1 MRLFLDTEFTDL
13 NNRDLISI
21 GLVSECG
28 QHEFYAERNDFIMAW
43 CNDFVRAEVLPH
55 LGNVETVSREE
66 LKSQLYEFISNIGE
80 EVVIA
85 CDFVGDFD
93 LLKNALDAE
102 LPPNLSSS
110 WFNFSDYKD
119 SYVFY
124 FAASEFHNL
133 GNPRHHALHD
143 AHAHRRGVLAQIEH
157 LLTGTKTTYQQFI
170 ELDKAKREMSRE
182 IENISCDYSYDQL
195 KKMFNDM
202 PNED

>member
-55 LGNVETVSREE
+55 LGNVEAVSRVE

-93 LLKNALDAE
+93 LLKNSLDGE
-102 LPPNLSSS
+102 LPSNLKPE
-110 WFNFSDYKD
+110 WFNFSEYKD
-119 SYVFY
+119 SYFFY
-124 FAASEFHNL
+124 FAAAEYHNE

-143 AHAHRRGVLAQIEH
+143 ARAHRLGVLAQIEH
-157 LLTGTKTTYQQFI
+157 LLSGSKATYQQI
-170 ELDKAKREMSRE
+170 VEMIKAKRG
-182 IENISCDYSYDQL
+182 I
-195 KKMFNDM
+195 
-202 PNED
+202 